1 MLRYAME
8 KFIIVPSPL
17 GPLGIA
23 EEDGFITRV
32 SFGAGESFPQ
42 EETPLLRR
50 AAQEL
55 DEYFAGRRKM
65 FDLPLRPSGTPFR
78 LKVWRALCRIP
89 YGQTCSYA
97 ELARLAGNP
106 KACRAVG
113 GANHHNPVPV
123 IIPCHRVIGADG
135 GLTGYGGG
143 LDKKQF
149 LLSLEQRFK

>member
-1 MLRYAME
+1 MVM
-8 KFIIVPSPL
+8 PSPL

-32 SFGAGESFPQ
+32 DFLSAQSACGAADS
-42 EETPLLRR
+42 PLLRR
-50 AAQEL
+50 AVREL
-55 DEYFAGRRKM
+55 NEYFAGVRKT
-65 FDLPLRPSGTPFR
+65 FDLPLRPKGTPFR
-78 LKVWRALCRIP
+78 LKVWRALGQIP

-97 ELARLAGNP
+97 ELARRAGNI

-113 GANHHNPVPV
+113 GANHHNPIPV

-135 GLTGYGGG
+135 SLTGYGGG

-149 LLSLEQRFK
+149 LLALEQRFK